1 MTKTIQHQSSKILFG
16 TNLEDNLNEVLNSE
30 YSGSKKIIITDDNV
44 FDIWV
49 ENLITSVGELNGAE
63 IIQLPAGEENK
74 TIEMSYQVW
83 ETLTDYKIGR
93 GDVIINFGGGVIT
106 DMGGFIASTYK
117 RGIDFI
123 NIPTTLLS
131 QVDASVGGKTG
142 VDLGGFKNQIGVF
155 ALPTYVFVEYKYLN
169 TLPQE
174 QLVSG
179 YAEMLKHGLID
190 DVKHWQNLIDIKML
204 TVDNLSEY
212 IYDSVNIKHQI
223 VVSDPTEKGKRK
235 ALNFGHTIGHAIE
248 GFLLTNNQTV
258 PHGYAVAWGMLV
270 ESLMSV
276 KLNLL
281 KESDYQIIKV
291 FISSTYPVCTVNSS
305 HINDLLELMLNDK
318 KNRGGQI
325 NFTLLDGLGSCV
337 INKEVDEAC
346 ITECLEELLIIA

>member
-1 MTKTIQHQSSKILFG
+1 MVKTIQHQSSELIFG
-16 TNLEDNLNEVLNSE
+16 INLEDNLNQVLKSK
-30 YSGSKKIIITDDNV
+30 YSGRKKIIITDENV

-49 ENLITSVGELNGAE
+49 ENLITSVEELNGAE

-74 TIEMSYQVW
+74 TIEISYQVW

-106 DMGGFIASTYK
+106 DMGGFIAATYK
-117 RGIDFI
+117 RGVDFI

-142 VDLGGFKNQIGVF
+142 VDLGSFKNQVGVF
-155 ALPTYVFVEYKYLN
+155 ALPTYVFVEYKYLS

-179 YAEMLKHGLID
+179 YAEMLKHGLIKD
-190 DVKHWQNLIDIKML
+190 SKHWQKLASIKTL
-204 TVDNLSEY
+204 TVDALSEF
-212 IYDSVNIKHQI
+212 IYDSVNIKHQ
-223 VVSDPTEKGKRK
+223 VVMSDPTEKGERK

-258 PHGYAVAWGMLV
+258 PHGYAVGWGMLV
-270 ESLMSV
+270 ESNIAF

-281 KESDYQIIKV
+281 SIENFKTIESVIQ
-291 FISSTYPVCTVNSS
+291 STYPTCPVDSNE
-305 HINDLLELMLNDK
+305 IDNLLELMLNDK
-318 KNRGGQI
+318 KNSGSHI
-325 NFTLLDGLGSCV
+325 NFTLLDSLGSSI
-337 INKEVDEAC
+337 INQEVPEEC
-346 ITECLEELLIIA
+346 IIECLEEFLISV